1 MYAIRSI
8 GIGKMISTFDTVS
21 LFHITAPFPIPGR
34 VNVMFQAFI
43 LIFLARLGLMCNRQ
57 AILHKHKP
65 DARPFPTR
73 RGTCSRA

>member
-21 LFHITAPFPIPGR
+21 LFHITAPFSIPGR

-43 LIFLARLGLMCNRQ
+43 LIFLAWPRLMCNRQ

-65 DARPFPTR
+65 YARPFPTR
-73 RGTCSRA
+73 WCTCSVM